1 MTHIKLC
8 GMRRPEDIDAVN
20 RLLPDYIGFIFAPK
34 SRRYVTKDEA
44 ASLRKALDRRIR
56 AVGVFVNAAE
66 DEILVPVREGIID
79 DVQLH
84 GVETP
89 AMIRQ
94 LRAKLDAGGFS
105 ETRIIKA
112 FSMTSPED
120 TAAALASPADLI
132 LLDSGSGG
140 TGAAFDWALL
150 KNFPRPFFLAGG
162 LSPDNAAAALTE
174 VRPWGLDVSSGIE
187 TDGFKDNAKMAR
199 FMQAVGRM

>member
-120 TAAALASPADLI
+120 TADPFSWPVVSAPTMRRRHSQRSAPGDWMSAPASRQMV
-132 LLDSGSGG
+132 
-140 TGAAFDWALL
+140 L
-150 KNFPRPFFLAGG
+150 KTMLRWPVLCRPSEGCDHDKSQRTFRQ
-162 LSPDNAAAALTE
+162 SRWTVHTRD
-174 VRPWGLDVSSGIE
+174 
-187 TDGFKDNAKMAR
+187 TDECHE
-199 FMQAVGRM
+199 